1 MLASQSR
8 PGQSARARRNP
19 RFASDSIG
27 RDLAPTVRNAGF
39 STSVPFAG
47 VDTQAHSVKRGSPN
61 SDCGIYA
68 GTRIGCTFIYM
79 YAVMEVYARMELKYD
94 CCVNSLWYIY
104 IIGGTGEGGWARQVV
119 LHLVVWYDGQVNS
132 ILRKQSVTYNSLL
145 ASSIPRMVYG
155 MGMR

>member
-1 MLASQSR
+1 M
-8 PGQSARARRNP
+8 
-19 RFASDSIG
+19 
-27 RDLAPTVRNAGF
+27 
-39 STSVPFAG
+39 
-47 VDTQAHSVKRGSPN
+47 
-61 SDCGIYA
+61 
-68 GTRIGCTFIYM
+68 
-79 YAVMEVYARMELKYD
+79 YARMELKYD
-94 CCVNSLWYIY
+94 CCVYSLWYIH